1 MKNQKIYLI
10 DDDQAVLKSLK
21 FLVEENDLGTVVGFT
36 TKPLESIKDIEIL
49 KPQVVIVDYMMPGID
64 GPSLIEKLE
73 KVLPDANYIMLS
85 KVSDKEMI
93 AEAYSKG
100 IEYYINKPINIVEVS
115 HILKNLYEKMQL
127 QEKLKQIHQIFNT
140 KDSQHVS
147 SQEDN
152 TENIRAILR
161 VLGVSG
167 KSGYSDI
174 VKICT
179 YVLEEGIDIYD
190 SDLKDIF
197 EKTDLEYKSSVQRIR
212 RCASHALRNI
222 ANLGLEDNL
231 SEYFQKYSNSL
242 FGFEA
247 VKYEMDHIRGL
258 RDDGGKINVK
268 NFLTNLVDLSRDY

>member
-1 MKNQKIYLI
+1 MRNQKIYLI

-21 FLVEENDLGTVVGFT
+21 FLIEENDLGTVVGYT

-49 KPQVVIVDYMMPGID
+49 KPQVVIVDYMMPCID

-73 KVLPDANYIMLS
+73 KVLTDANFIMLS
-85 KVSDKEMI
+85 KVSDKGMI

-115 HILKNLYEKMQL
+115 HILKNLYEKVQL
-127 QEKLKQIHQIFNT
+127 QEKLKQIHQIFNMDNSQT
-140 KDSQHVS
+140 DSA
-147 SQEDN
+147 QEDY
-152 TENIRAILR
+152 TENARAILR
-161 VLGVSG
+161 ILGVSG

-179 YVLEEGIDIYD
+179 YVLKENIDIYD

-197 EKTDLEYKSSVQRIR
+197 KKTDLDYKSSVQRIR

-242 FGFEA
+242 FGFET

-258 RDDGGKINVK
+258 RSDGGKINVK
-268 NFLTNLVDLSRDY
+268 NFLTNLVDLSKDY

>member
-1 MKNQKIYLI
+1 MKHQKIYLI

-21 FLVEENDLGTVVGFT
+21 FLIEENELGTVVGYT

-49 KPQVVIVDYMMPGID
+49 KPQVVIVDYMMPTID

-73 KVLPDANYIMLS
+73 KILSGSYFIMLS

-127 QEKLKQIHQIFNT
+127 QEKLKQIHQIFNMT
-140 KDSQHVS
+140 DSQPESV
-147 SQEDN
+147 QEDN
-152 TENIRAILR
+152 NENVRAILR
-161 VLGVSG
+161 ILGVSG
-167 KSGYSDI
+167 KSGYSDVI
-174 VKICT
+174 KICT
-179 YVLEEGIDIYD
+179 YVLEKDIDIYD
-190 SDLKDIF
+190 SNMKDIF
-197 EKTDLEYKSSVQRIR
+197 EKIDLDYKSSVQRIR
-212 RCASHALRNI
+212 RCASHALRNL

-258 RDDGGKINVK
+258 REDGGKINVK
-268 NFLTNLVDLSRDY
+268 NFLTNLIDLSKDY

>member
-1 MKNQKIYLI
+1 MKHQKIYLI

-21 FLVEENDLGTVVGFT
+21 FLIEENELGTVVGYT

-49 KPQVVIVDYMMPGID
+49 KPQVVIVDYMMPTID

-73 KVLPDANYIMLS
+73 KILSGSYFIMLS

-127 QEKLKQIHQIFNT
+127 QEKLKQIHQIFNMT
-140 KDSQHVS
+140 DSQPESV
-147 SQEDN
+147 QEDN
-152 TENIRAILR
+152 NENVRAILR
-161 VLGVSG
+161 ILGVSG
-167 KSGYSDI
+167 KSGYSDVI
-174 VKICT
+174 KICT
-179 YVLEEGIDIYD
+179 YVLEKDIDIYD
-190 SDLKDIF
+190 SNMKDIF
-197 EKTDLEYKSSVQRIR
+197 EKIDLDYKSSVQRIR

-258 RDDGGKINVK
+258 RGDGGKINVK
-268 NFLTNLVDLSRDY
+268 NFLTNLIDLSKDY

>member
-1 MKNQKIYLI
+1 MKHQKIYLI

-21 FLVEENDLGTVVGFT
+21 FLIEENELGTVVGYT
-36 TKPLESIKDIEIL
+36 TKPLESIRDIEIL
-49 KPQVVIVDYMMPGID
+49 KPQVVIVDYMMPTID

-73 KVLPDANYIMLS
+73 KILSGTYFIMLS

-127 QEKLKQIHQIFNT
+127 QEKLKQIHQIFNMT
-140 KDSQHVS
+140 DSQPESV
-147 SQEDN
+147 QEDN
-152 TENIRAILR
+152 NENVRAILR
-161 VLGVSG
+161 ILGVSG
-167 KSGYSDI
+167 KSGYSDVI
-174 VKICT
+174 KICT
-179 YVLEEGIDIYD
+179 YVLEKDIDIYD
-190 SDLKDIF
+190 SDMKDIF
-197 EKTDLEYKSSVQRIR
+197 EKIDLDYKSSVQRIR

-258 RDDGGKINVK
+258 REDGGKINVK
-268 NFLTNLVDLSRDY
+268 NFLTNLIDLSKDY

>member
-10 DDDQAVLKSLK
+10 DDDKAVLKSLK
-21 FLVEENDLGTVVGFT
+21 FLIEENDLGTVVGYT
-36 TKPLESIKDIEIL
+36 NKPLESIEDIEVL
-49 KPQVVIVDYMMPGID
+49 RPQVVIVDYMMPTID
-64 GPSLIEKLE
+64 GPSLIAKLE
-73 KVLPDANYIMLS
+73 KVISDVNYIMLS

-115 HILKNLYEKMQL
+115 HILKNLYEKVQL

-140 KDSQHVS
+140 GDKLVE
-147 SQEDN
+147 SQEEDT
-152 TENIRAILR
+152 TENARAILR
-161 VLGVSG
+161 ILGVSG

-179 YVLEEGIDIYD
+179 YVLQEDIDIYD

-212 RCASHALRNI
+212 RCAAHALRNI

-258 RDDGGKINVK
+258 RDDSGKINVK
-268 NFLTNLVDLSRDY
+268 NFLTNLVDLSKDY